1 MTFSESE
8 RRAPN
13 LPFTRRGD
21 DSRNNAQSAVIESQP
36 AWPDLVY
43 LPHHDHFR
51 TDISEFG
58 LFSEQSS
65 SQSEIRDIRKE
76 PNTANGLPV
85 STLLDINFGTS
96 QDYYTEIGWVPLSS
110 SVVNSVNGTK

>member
-36 AWPDLVY
+36 AWPDL
-43 LPHHDHFR
+43 
-51 TDISEFG
+51 
-58 LFSEQSS
+58 
-65 SQSEIRDIRKE
+65 EIRDIRKE